1 MIKLIL
7 KKKVQN
13 LGLAG
18 DVVQVKSGYAR
29 NFLIPHGFAI
39 FLKSHDEKI
48 LAHHK
53 KVLDKK
59 IKEESLENLDLKSK
73 IEMLEISFVRK
84 TVPGQTRL
92 FGAITNQDLLSELA
106 KKDIQIERNKIALG
120 NPIKETGSYNAPVRI
135 SKDITA
141 QLKFTILPEVIE
153 EIVIKNEPQQEEI
166 VEISSKKT
174 TKKVLKK

>member
-84 TVPGQTRL
+84 TVPGQSRL
-92 FGAITNQDLLSELA
+92 FGAITNQDLWSELT
-106 KKDIQIERNKIALG
+106 KKDLHIERNKIALG
-120 NPIKETGSYNAPVRI
+120 NPIKETGSYTAPVKI

-141 QLKFTILPEVIE
+141 VLKFSVLPEVIE
-153 EIVIKNEPQQEEI
+153 EIVVKAEQQEEI
-166 VEISSKKT
+166 VEISPKKT

>member
-29 NFLIPHGFAI
+29 NFLIPHGYAI
-39 FLKSHDEKI
+39 FLKSHNEKL

-59 IKEESLENLDLKSK
+59 IKEENVENLDLKSK
-73 IEMLEISFVRK
+73 IEVLEFSFVRK

-92 FGAITNQDLLSELA
+92 FGALTNQDLWNELH
-106 KKDIQIERNKIALG
+106 KNSIQIERNKIALG
-120 NPIKETGSYNAPVRI
+120 NPIKELGNYTCSIKI

-141 QLKFTILPEVIE
+141 QLKFNILPEIIE
-153 EIVIKNEPQQEEI
+153 EIAPKVEIQEEA
-166 VEISSKKT
+166 VEVSPKKT